1 MSSNWLSDD
10 DTEYTYYDSDE
21 FKDYV
26 NLVETQLKST
36 DIVSVVGKKGITL
49 GELHRQLGDKAR
61 REWTMDAINY
71 IDHIAYEGH
80 PSRYWVESRPAKVV
94 IRIGGS
100 VILEEVGKREKWE
113 AKKQA
118 ELS

>member
-1 MSSNWLSDD
+1 MSSKWLGDD

-61 REWTMDAINY
+61 KEWTMDAINY